1 MPIQIVNATRSQ
13 ARAEAREVWSELDS
27 HADTCVVG
35 NNALVFQDFGRP
47 VDVIGY
53 DKELGVAENCR
64 TVGAAVAYDD
74 PGTGQ
79 TIILVI
85 NQATYMPQLETNL
98 LNPMQLRMSGVKVS
112 EEAKFLAESPSEET
126 HALVVPDETGTE
138 SYLIP
143 LALHGVISYFP
154 TYKPTKEQFESLPRF
169 YLTQEQPEWNPSDTS
184 FAEQEKSMTNS
195 SGEMLETGDSQD
207 RLHSLM
213 SVKVSRIHSI
223 SVAHSIENSVLR
235 EVSNTLDDK
244 AFLEDMSS
252 RVQISSVSSS
262 AKKPKIDPSTLA
274 RKWGIGLDVAQNTI
288 RKTTQRGVRTVL
300 HPTLSRRFRINDRQ
314 LRYKRLRSNM
324 FSDTLISSITSKDG
338 NKYAQVFCT
347 DYGWTRAFPMKRKS
361 EAHEALSLYLAVRVY
376 HQSS

>member
-1 MPIQIVNATRSQ
+1 MPIRIVNATRSQ
-13 ARAEAREVWSELDS
+13 ARAEAREVRSELDS

-35 NNALVFQDFGRP
+35 NNALVFQDFDRP

-53 DKELGVAENCR
+53 DKQLGVAENCR

-79 TIILVI
+79 IIILVI

-126 HALVVPDETGTE
+126 HALVVPDEAGTE

-288 RKTTQRGVRTVL
+288 RKTIQRGVRTVL
-300 HPTLSRRFRINDRQ
+300 HPTLPEG
-314 LRYKRLRSNM
+314 L
-324 FSDTLISSITSKDG
+324 G
-338 NKYAQVFCT
+338 
-347 DYGWTRAFPMKRKS
+347 
-361 EAHEALSLYLAVRVY
+361 
-376 HQSS
+376 

>member
-13 ARAEAREVWSELDS
+13 ARAEAREVQSELDS

-35 NNALVFQDFGRP
+35 NNALVFQDFDRP

-184 FAEQEKSMTNS
+184 FAEQ
-195 SGEMLETGDSQD
+195 
-207 RLHSLM
+207 
-213 SVKVSRIHSI
+213 
-223 SVAHSIENSVLR
+223 
-235 EVSNTLDDK
+235 
-244 AFLEDMSS
+244 
-252 RVQISSVSSS
+252 
-262 AKKPKIDPSTLA
+262 
-274 RKWGIGLDVAQNTI
+274 
-288 RKTTQRGVRTVL
+288 
-300 HPTLSRRFRINDRQ
+300 RR
-314 LRYKRLRSNM
+314 
-324 FSDTLISSITSKDG
+324 
-338 NKYAQVFCT
+338 A
-347 DYGWTRAFPMKRKS
+347 
-361 EAHEALSLYLAVRVY
+361 
-376 HQSS
+376 